1 MMHPSIA
8 LDVLGDM
15 ADWTGGG
22 LLSLDKIGQLQ
33 DKLEGEKVEWTRTHE
48 EEIWDNWLVLLLL
61 VALYCTDVG
70 LRRMMGLT

>member
-1 MMHPSIA
+1 
-8 LDVLGDM
+8 
-15 ADWTGGG
+15 
-22 LLSLDKIGQLQ
+22 LDKIGQLQ